1 MDDIFDRIRDQLP
14 LIAAHLRDGGGE
26 SGLCRKLGV
35 KRAELRRCRRLHPE
49 LEELWQTNR
58 CEVAERVEAALLRR
72 ATGYEEENGKA
83 VPPDVRAA
91 VFWLKNRRP
100 ARWRDSA
107 ASGAERRSER
117 SVELSAEEEQL

>member
-1 MDDIFDRIRDQLP
+1 MRDIYESIRGQLP
-14 LIAAHLRDGGGE
+14 MIAVHLREGGGE

-35 KRAELRRCRRLHPE
+35 SRAELRRCRRAHPD
-49 LEELWQTNR
+49 LDELWRTNR

-72 ATGYEEENGKA
+72 ATGYEEADGKV

-100 ARWRDSA
+100 DRWRD
-107 ASGAERRSER
+107 GAIVRERRGD
-117 SVELSAEEEQL
+117 VPPELTEEEKSL

>member
-1 MDDIFDRIRDQLP
+1 MRDIYEKIRGQLP
-14 LIAAHLRDGGGE
+14 MIAAHLREGGGE

-35 KRAELRRCRRLHPE
+35 SRAELRRCRRDHPD
-49 LEELWQTNR
+49 LAELWRTNR

-72 ATGYEEENGKA
+72 ATGYEEQDGKI

-100 ARWRDSA
+100 DRWRD
-107 ASGAERRSER
+107 GANVKEVRETPKLELTDEER
-117 SVELSAEEEQL
+117 SL

>member
-1 MDDIFDRIRDQLP
+1 MDDIFDKISDRLP

-35 KRAELRRCRRLHPE
+35 TRAELRRCRRLHPE
-49 LEELWQTNR
+49 LEELWQANR

-100 ARWRDSA
+100 ARWKDGA
-107 ASGAERRSER
+107 AAGTERRSAPA
-117 SVELSAEEEQL
+117 VDLSAEEEQL

>member
-1 MDDIFDRIRDQLP
+1 MRDIYEKIRGQLP
-14 LIAAHLRDGGGE
+14 MIAVHLREGGGE

-35 KRAELRRCRRLHPE
+35 SRAELRRCRRAHPD
-49 LEELWQTNR
+49 LEELWRANR

-72 ATGYEEENGKA
+72 ATGYEEEDGKI

-100 ARWRDSA
+100 GRWRD
-107 ASGAERRSER
+107 GANARETRETANVELTDEER
-117 SVELSAEEEQL
+117 SL

>member
-1 MDDIFDRIRDQLP
+1 MRDIYESIRGQLP
-14 LIAAHLRDGGGE
+14 MIAAHLREGGGE

-35 KRAELRRCRRLHPE
+35 SRAELRRCRRFHPD
-49 LEELWQTNR
+49 LDELWRVNR

-72 ATGYEEENGKA
+72 ATGYEEADGKV

-100 ARWRDSA
+100 GRWCDGANVREPRGSARVEFTD
-107 ASGAERRSER
+107 EER
-117 SVELSAEEEQL
+117 SL

>member
-1 MDDIFDRIRDQLP
+1 MNDIYDRIKRQLP
-14 LIAAHLRDGGGE
+14 LIAAHLREGGGE
-26 SGLCRKLGV
+26 SGLCRKLGIS
-35 KRAELRRCRRLHPE
+35 RAELRQCRRAHPE
-49 LEELWQTNR
+49 LDECWKANR

-100 ARWRDSA
+100 GRWKDGA
-107 ASGAERRSER
+107 APSRSDNAAPPEFT
-117 SVELSAEEEQL
+117 AEEKQL

>member
-1 MDDIFDRIRDQLP
+1 MRDIYDSIRGQFP
-14 LIAAHLRDGGGE
+14 VIAAHLRDGGGE

-35 KRAELRRCRRLHPE
+35 SRAELRRCRRDHPD
-49 LEELWQTNR
+49 LAELWRANR

-72 ATGYEEENGKA
+72 ATGYEEENGKE

-100 ARWRDSA
+100 DRWRDGVGARETRESA
-107 ASGAERRSER
+107 A
-117 SVELSAEEEQL
+117 VELTEEEKNL

>member
-1 MDDIFDRIRDQLP
+1 MCDIYERIKVQLP
-14 LIAAHLRDGGGE
+14 LIAAHLREGGGE

-35 KRAELRRCRRLHPE
+35 SRAELRQCRRAHPDLDE
-49 LEELWQTNR
+49 VWRSNR

-72 ATGYEEENGKA
+72 ATGYEEENGKT

-100 ARWRDSA
+100 RRWKEGAGTARSDDA
-107 ASGAERRSER
+107 AP
-117 SVELSAEEEQL
+117 VKFTPEEKQL

>member
-1 MDDIFDRIRDQLP
+1 MRDIYEKIRGQFP
-14 LIAAHLRDGGGE
+14 MIAAHLREGGGE

-35 KRAELRRCRRLHPE
+35 SRAELRRCRRDHSDLD
-49 LEELWQTNR
+49 ELWKANR

-72 ATGYEEENGKA
+72 ATGYEEENGKS

-100 ARWRDSA
+100 DRWRD
-107 ASGAERRSER
+107 GAKAGEPQEPPQVELTDEER
-117 SVELSAEEEQL
+117 SL

>member
-1 MDDIFDRIRDQLP
+1 M
-14 LIAAHLRDGGGE
+14 IAAHLREGGGE

-35 KRAELRRCRRLHPE
+35 SRAELRRCRRAHPD
-49 LEELWQTNR
+49 LEELWRANR

-72 ATGYEEENGKA
+72 ATGYEELDGKV

-100 ARWRDSA
+100 DRWRDGAGVREPRNSA
-107 ASGAERRSER
+107 DPELTDEER
-117 SVELSAEEEQL
+117 SL

>member
-1 MDDIFDRIRDQLP
+1 MRDIYEKIRGQLP
-14 LIAAHLRDGGGE
+14 MIAVHLREGGGE

-35 KRAELRRCRRLHPE
+35 SRAELRRCRRAHPD
-49 LEELWQTNR
+49 LEELWRANR

-72 ATGYEEENGKA
+72 ATGYEEEDGKI

-100 ARWRDSA
+100 GRWRD
-107 ASGAERRSER
+107 GAGAKETRETANVELTDEER
-117 SVELSAEEEQL
+117 SL

>member
-1 MDDIFDRIRDQLP
+1 MRDIYEKIRGAFP
-14 LIAAHLRDGGGE
+14 MIAVHLREGGGE

-35 KRAELRRCRRLHPE
+35 SRAELRRCRRDHPDFA
-49 LEELWQTNR
+49 ELWRANR

-72 ATGYEEENGKA
+72 ATGYEEENGKS

-100 ARWRDSA
+100 DRWRD
-107 ASGAERRSER
+107 GAKAGERPEAPQ
-117 SVELSAEEEQL
+117 VELTDEEKFL

>member
-1 MDDIFDRIRDQLP
+1 MNDIYDQIKRQLP
-14 LIAAHLRDGGGE
+14 LIAAHLREGGGE

-35 KRAELRRCRRLHPE
+35 SRAELRQCRRAHPDLDE
-49 LEELWQTNR
+49 VWKANR
-58 CEVAERVEAALLRR
+58 CEAAERVEAALLRR

-100 ARWRDSA
+100 GRWGEGAGAARA
-107 ASGAERRSER
+107 AAAPAPEFTP
-117 SVELSAEEEQL
+117 EEEQL

>member
-14 LIAAHLRDGGGE
+14 LIAAHLREGGGE

-49 LEELWQTNR
+49 LEELWRANR

-72 ATGYEEENGKA
+72 ATGYEEDNGKQ

-100 ARWRDSA
+100 ERWNETGRKNADNPEIRLA
-107 ASGAERRSER
+107 P
-117 SVELSAEEEQL
+117 EEENL

>member
-1 MDDIFDRIRDQLP
+1 MRDIYEKIRSAFP
-14 LIAAHLRDGGGE
+14 MIAVHLREGGGE

-35 KRAELRRCRRLHPE
+35 SRAELRRCRRDHPDFA
-49 LEELWQTNR
+49 ELWRANR

-72 ATGYEEENGKA
+72 ATGYEEENGKS

-100 ARWRDSA
+100 DRWRD
-107 ASGAERRSER
+107 GAKATERQEPPQ
-117 SVELSAEEEQL
+117 VELTDEEKQL

>member
-1 MDDIFDRIRDQLP
+1 MRDIYEKIRGQLP
-14 LIAAHLRDGGGE
+14 MIAVHLREGGGE

-35 KRAELRRCRRLHPE
+35 SRAELRRCRRAHPD
-49 LEELWQTNR
+49 LEELWRANR

-72 ATGYEEENGKA
+72 ATGYEEEDGKI

-100 ARWRDSA
+100 GRWRD
-107 ASGAERRSER
+107 GAGAKETREAP
-117 SVELSAEEEQL
+117 SVELTDEERSL

>member
-1 MDDIFDRIRDQLP
+1 MRDIYEIIRGQLGM
-14 LIAAHLRDGGGE
+14 IAAHLREGGGE

-35 KRAELRRCRRLHPE
+35 SRAELRRCRRDHPE
-49 LEELWQTNR
+49 LDELWRTNR

-72 ATGYEEENGKA
+72 ATGYEELDGKI

-100 ARWRDSA
+100 DRWRDGASPRETREA
-107 ASGAERRSER
+107 APP
-117 SVELSAEEEQL
+117 ELTDEEKSL

>member
-1 MDDIFDRIRDQLP
+1 MRDIYDSIRGKFP
-14 LIAAHLRDGGGE
+14 MIADHLREGGGE

-35 KRAELRRCRRLHPE
+35 SRAELRRCRRDHPD
-49 LEELWQTNR
+49 LAELWRANR
-58 CEVAERVEAALLRR
+58 CEAAERVEAALLRR

-100 ARWRDSA
+100 GRWRD
-107 ASGAERRSER
+107 GAGAREPREERN
-117 SVELSAEEEQL
+117 VELSDEERSL

>member
-1 MDDIFDRIRDQLP
+1 MSDIYEQIKNQLP

-35 KRAELRRCRRLHPE
+35 SRAELRRCRRAHPE
-49 LEELWQTNR
+49 LDEVWRANR
-58 CEVAERVEAALLRR
+58 CEAAERVEAALLRR
-72 ATGYEEENGKA
+72 ATGYEEENGKM

-100 ARWRDSA
+100 GRWREGAGA
-107 ASGAERRSER
+107 ARPAAVPPPEFTP
-117 SVELSAEEEQL
+117 EEKQL

>member
-1 MDDIFDRIRDQLP
+1 MRDIYETIRGQLP
-14 LIAAHLRDGGGE
+14 LIAAHLREGGGE

-35 KRAELRRCRRLHPE
+35 SRAELRHCRRLHAD
-49 LEELWQTNR
+49 LEELWRANR

-72 ATGYEEENGKA
+72 ATGYEEENGKP

-100 ARWRDSA
+100 RRWRDGGPNA
-107 ASGAERRSER
+107 REPREQTG
-117 SVELSAEEEQL
+117 VELTDEEKQL

>member
-1 MDDIFDRIRDQLP
+1 MRDIYEIIRGELP
-14 LIAAHLRDGGGE
+14 MIAAHLREGGGE

-35 KRAELRRCRRLHPE
+35 SRAELRRCRREHPDLDE
-49 LEELWQTNR
+49 VWRANR

-72 ATGYEEENGKA
+72 ATGYEEVDGKV

-100 ARWRDSA
+100 DRWSEGARPAENRG
-107 ASGAERRSER
+107 GA
-117 SVELSAEEEQL
+117 SVELTDEEKSL

>member
-1 MDDIFDRIRDQLP
+1 MRDIYDLIRGQFP
-14 LIAAHLRDGGGE
+14 VIAAHLREGGGE

-35 KRAELRRCRRLHPE
+35 SRAELRHCRRDHPD
-49 LEELWQTNR
+49 LAELWRANR

-100 ARWRDSA
+100 DRWRD
-107 ASGAERRSER
+107 GAGVRDNREAPP
-117 SVELSAEEEQL
+117 VELSEEEKAL

>member
-1 MDDIFDRIRDQLP
+1 MRDIYESIRGEFP
-14 LIAAHLRDGGGE
+14 MIAVHLREGGGE

-35 KRAELRRCRRLHPE
+35 SRAELRRCRRDHPD
-49 LEELWQTNR
+49 LDELWRANR

-72 ATGYEEENGKA
+72 ATGYEEENGKS

-100 ARWRDSA
+100 DRWRDGANLKEPPEA
-107 ASGAERRSER
+107 AQVELNDEER
-117 SVELSAEEEQL
+117 SL